1 MRFPLSHLALLVTVL
16 ALLTACMKDSEDL
29 AQQAGLLPA
38 TCGSAGARLQA
49 TVSGGSYCANGQVN
63 AVGDGHSVVVTG
75 LSLSGA
81 TLIVQVDSLA
91 LGTQAITE
99 ASNGLLF
106 MENGNTYV
114 MLPGQT
120 GSLTITAVDTTARA
134 LKASFSATL
143 GNEMSGVNR
152 AIQGDLD
159 VIWTQSE

>member
-1 MRFPLSHLALLVTVL
+1 MRFRCRHIALLVTVL
-16 ALLTACMKDSEDL
+16 ALLTSCMKDSDRL
-29 AQQAGLLPA
+29 PQQAGSLPA

-49 TVSGGSYCANGQVN
+49 TVNGGSYCASGQVT

-99 ASNGLLF
+99 ASNDLLF

-120 GSLTITAVDTTARA
+120 GSITITAVDTTARV

-159 VIWTQSE
+159 VIWTHAE